1 MFVCGA
7 FVVFS
12 VGQEFWRGV
21 GVRRAMTGEGPLPA
35 LRSLVARNRRRYGGY
50 LVHVGMALL
59 FVGVAASTAF
69 NDARDVRLVPGQTM
83 RVGDYDF
90 TYARAT
96 SRVSTTQSGE
106 LEKISF
112 GAVVNVAP
120 RRQAGR
126 DAAPRAQLLPLA

>member
-1 MFVCGA
+1 
-7 FVVFS
+7 
-12 VGQEFWRGV
+12 
-21 GVRRAMTGEGPLPA
+21 
-35 LRSLVARNRRRYGGY
+35 VARNRRRYGGY

-69 NDARDVRLVPGQTM
+69 SDARDVSLTPGQTM

-96 SRVSTTQSGE
+96 SGVSTKAGE

-112 GAVVNVAP
+112 GAVVDV
-120 RRQAGR
+120 RRDGESA
-126 DAAPRAQLLPLA
+126 